1 MDRIALSDVDVF
13 RLEREGCNANEIAA
27 AVQVSVVFAAALM
40 HRVRVLHSRAM
51 ESRRPGVLHMPE
63 RRAG

>member
-27 AVQVSVVFAAALM
+27 AMQVSVVFAAALM

-51 ESRRPGVLHMPE
+51 ESRRPGPLGLAP
-63 RRAG
+63 RGAG

>member
-27 AVQVSVVFAAALM
+27 AMQVSVVFAAALM
-40 HRVRVLHSRAM
+40 HRVWRA
-51 ESRRPGVLHMPE
+51 SRRLRVRERPE
-63 RRAG
+63 L